1 MRSSSLAAAAG
12 ALAVRGK
19 YDDWKFGNMFNLGP
33 ASNAIAKATYTL
45 VPPSIPCGTVVAD
58 KTAQP
63 WMSIWVGISQSLSD
77 DSTDLFQPLL
87 NWAPNNAQEGCPA
100 ANDAWCVAA
109 STFTGT
115 EQVAQSYVAIPN
127 KSNVDFER
135 QSTFQCQI
143 RAILKTN
150 MPAVTYDASKG
161 VTQKVWINGALVS
174 QQTDKDKN
182 GKAPTWIYS
191 SNECYSG
198 ACGTLGA
205 YSWSNLTV
213 TLSEADSNFGDTLQ
227 LTGGSS
233 SGIKTTDG
241 GKTWHADSIKINED
255 YFYTD
260 GSKKQ
265 C

>member
-33 ASNAIAKATYTL
+33 ASNTIAKATYTL
-45 VPPSIPCGTVVAD
+45 PSPAE
-58 KTAQP
+58 P
-63 WMSIWVGISQSLSD
+63 
-77 DSTDLFQPLL
+77 TDLFQPLL

-127 KSNVDFER
+127 KSNVDFE
-135 QSTFQCQI
+135 
-143 RAILKTN
+143 L
-150 MPAVTYDASKG
+150 TYDASKG

-191 SNECYSG
+191 TNECYSG

>member
-1 MRSSSLAAAAG
+1 
-12 ALAVRGK
+12 
-19 YDDWKFGNMFNLGP
+19 MFNLGP

-58 KTAQP
+58 KNAQP

-127 KSNVDFER
+127 KSNVDFE
-135 QSTFQCQI
+135 
-143 RAILKTN
+143 L
-150 MPAVTYDASKG
+150 TYDASKG

-198 ACGTLGA
+198 ACG
-205 YSWSNLTV
+205 WSNLTV

>member
-1 MRSSSLAAAAG
+1 MRSSSFAAAAAG

-19 YDDWKFGNMFNLGP
+19 YDDWKFGNMFTLGP

-45 VPPSIPCGTVVAD
+45 IPPSIPCGTVVAD
-58 KTAQP
+58 KNAQP

-109 STFTGT
+109 STFTGS

-127 KSNVDFER
+127 KSNVDFE
-135 QSTFQCQI
+135 
-143 RAILKTN
+143 L
-150 MPAVTYDASKG
+150 TYDASKG

-213 TLSEADSNFGDTLQ
+213 TLSKADSNFGDTLE

>member
-33 ASNAIAKATYTL
+33 ASNTIAKATYTL
-45 VPPSIPCGTVVAD
+45 PSPAE
-58 KTAQP
+58 P
-63 WMSIWVGISQSLSD
+63 F
-77 DSTDLFQPLL
+77 TDLFQPLL

-115 EQVAQSYVAIPN
+115 EQVAQSYVAVPN
-127 KSNVDFER
+127 KSNVDFE
-135 QSTFQCQI
+135 
-143 RAILKTN
+143 L
-150 MPAVTYDASKG
+150 TYDASKG

-213 TLSEADSNFGDTLQ
+213 TLSEADSYFGDTLQ